1 MNDKILHIRA
11 AAVAFP
17 YPQPVNTILSP
28 SPSQA
33 FVQIDNVDF
42 SYGKRVILQ
51 GISLNVPKGKVVAI
65 MGGSGCGKSTFL
77 RHLIGLHQPTS
88 GDIYFEGKNIA
99 KMNRL
104 DMDEVRRS
112 FGMMFQGSAL
122 FNSMTV
128 AENVAVPLREHTP
141 LPMETISIIVK
152 IKLELVGLT
161 GFENFYPHQISGGM
175 KKRVALARAIALDPK
190 IVFYDEPGAG
200 LDPITGSM
208 IDQLILDL
216 SRKLNMTSV
225 VVTHEMKSAF
235 RIADQVIMLHKGR
248 VLQVGTA
255 EEIQNSS
262 DAYVRQFIE
271 GEPEGVIP
279 FKQTSEAYL
288 NGLLDS

>member
-1 MNDKILHIRA
+1 MSDSIIEVKNLVKTFGDRTVLNGVDVGIPRGKIT
-11 AAVAFP
+11 V
-17 YPQPVNTILSP
+17 
-28 SPSQA
+28 
-33 FVQIDNVDF
+33 
-42 SYGKRVILQ
+42 
-51 GISLNVPKGKVVAI
+51 I

-88 GDIYFEGKNIA
+88 GDILFEGRNIA
-99 KMNRL
+99 KMNRA
-104 DMDEVRRS
+104 DMDGVRRS

-128 AENVAVPLREHTP
+128 GENVAVPLKEHTP
-141 LPMETISIIVK
+141 LDEATIRIIVK

-161 GFENFYPHQISGGM
+161 GFEHFYPHQISGGM

-200 LDPITGSM
+200 LDPITASM

-255 EEIQNSS
+255 QEIQNSS

-271 GEPEGVIP
+271 GEPEGIIP

-288 NGLLDS
+288 SGLLDA

>member
-1 MNDKILHIRA
+1 MKNDSIIETKNLVKTFGDRTVLNGVDISIPRGKIT
-11 AAVAFP
+11 V
-17 YPQPVNTILSP
+17 
-28 SPSQA
+28 
-33 FVQIDNVDF
+33 
-42 SYGKRVILQ
+42 
-51 GISLNVPKGKVVAI
+51 I

-88 GDIYFEGKNIA
+88 GDIIFEGKNIA
-99 KMNRL
+99 QMDRKGI
-104 DMDEVRRS
+104 DEVRRS

-128 AENVAVPLREHTP
+128 AENVALPLREHTP
-141 LPMETISIIVK
+141 LPMETINIIVK

-161 GFENFYPHQISGGM
+161 GFELFYPHQISGGM
-175 KKRVALARAIALDPK
+175 KKRVALARAIALDPR

-200 LDPITGSM
+200 LDPITASM

-235 RIADQVIMLHKGR
+235 RIADQIIMLHKGR
-248 VLQVGTA
+248 VLEVGTVDQ
-255 EEIQNSS
+255 IKNSKN
-262 DAYVRQFIE
+262 AYVKQFTE
-271 GEPEGVIP
+271 GEPEGAIP

-288 NGLLDS
+288 KGLLDF

>member
-1 MNDKILHIRA
+1 MSIIEIKNLVKTFGDRHVLNGVDAVIPRGKIT
-11 AAVAFP
+11 V
-17 YPQPVNTILSP
+17 
-28 SPSQA
+28 
-33 FVQIDNVDF
+33 
-42 SYGKRVILQ
+42 
-51 GISLNVPKGKVVAI
+51 I
-65 MGGSGCGKSTFL
+65 MGGSGCGKSTLL
-77 RHLIGLHQPTS
+77 RHLIGLHKPTS
-88 GDIYFEGKNIA
+88 GDIFFEGRNIA
-99 KMNRL
+99 KMNQ
-104 DMDEVRRS
+104 DSMDEVRRS

-128 AENVAVPLREHTP
+128 ADNVAVPLKEHTP
-141 LPMETISIIVK
+141 LDEATIRIIVK

-161 GFENFYPHQISGGM
+161 GFEHFYPHQISGGM

-200 LDPITGSM
+200 LDPITASM

-255 EEIQNSS
+255 QEIQNSS
-262 DAYVRQFIE
+262 DPYVRQFIE